1 MKLSLVTEG
10 IVSECAT
17 IVGQIRKQQEGLS
30 PYEIWRLAAM
40 MQQNRILDQAYVTN
54 TELHPS
60 AFEKIAME
68 LEKAANSLDY
78 MESNMRALSE

>member
-1 MKLSLVTEG
+1 MKLELVTEG
-10 IVSECAT
+10 IVSECTT
-17 IVGQIRKQQEGLS
+17 IVDQIRAQQEGLS
-30 PYEIWRLAAM
+30 PYEVWRLAAM
-40 MQQNRILDQAYVTN
+40 MQQNRILDQTYVTN

-68 LEKAANSLDY
+68 LEKAATALEY